1 MSIGVGTQLGSLEIT
16 ALLGKGGMGE
26 VYRARDLKLKRE
38 VAIKIL
44 PDEFARDPDRVS
56 RFQREAEVLASLN
69 HPNIAHIYGVEDRAL
84 TMELVNGESPKGPMP
99 FEDAWKIALQIA
111 DALQYAHEAGIVHRD
126 LKPAN
131 VKVTL
136 DGVVKLLDFGL
147 AKAYSDPQGSHVVD
161 PSNSPTMTF
170 GATGAGAI
178 MGTAAYMAPEQA
190 KGKKVDKRADIWS
203 WGVVLYELLTGDQ
216 LFKGEDAA
224 DTLAHVLTQQ
234 PNLDKAPTQV
244 RELLRRCLEKDPK
257 QRLRD
262 IGDAP
267 FLLEQVGDKARVQ
280 RAAPS
285 TKFAWTLACVLA
297 IVVMAL
303 SVVHFRE
310 RPAQQPLTSFRVEL
324 GPDAVAGQRMT
335 AAISPDGRRL
345 AFVAGSKEQLFTRT
359 LDQAS
364 PTLLS
369 GTEGA
374 SDVFF
379 SPDSQW
385 IGFFA
390 DGAMKKVPV
399 TGGAVV
405 NLCKA
410 PNARG
415 ASWGQDGNI
424 IVTLNSPP
432 GTGLSL
438 VRDSAGTPQTLTNP
452 ADAGDAS
459 HRWPQILP
467 GGGAVLFTASPV
479 AGDYDNASI
488 KVLTVKTGQIKV
500 VARGGYFGRYIPLSD
515 KDGELIYVN
524 QGTLFGVPFNLQ
536 RLEATGTVTPLLE
549 DIAGDTATGGGQFDF
564 SRNGTFIYLNGK
576 SAAQSWPLAWLDSS
590 GKKQPLLETPGT
602 YLTPRL
608 SPDGKRLAFSSAY
621 NQIQIYDI
629 ERDTTINLTF
639 TDERVVNLFPVWTP
653 DGEHL
658 VFRAQSSSS
667 TFSLVWIRSDGSG
680 TPQSLLESKT
690 ELRPYSFSPDGT
702 RLAFAGGE
710 SRNGLDLWTV
720 PLDLADPEHPKA
732 GKPELFLDTKFDE
745 YEPAFSPDGRWI
757 AYRSLST
764 GVSEVYV
771 QPFPGPGGKW
781 LIGTGRHPIWS
792 KNGRELFYYGND
804 NRVTVATYRVNG
816 ASFVADRARV
826 WSDVRIMEPNA
837 VLWNMDLA
845 PDGKRV
851 VVSERNVQNGPVYV
865 TVLLNFFDE
874 LRRRATATKP

>member
-1 MSIGVGTQLGSLEIT
+1 MIGTRIAHYEIRAHLGS
-16 ALLGKGGMGE
+16 GGMGD
-26 VYRARDLKLKRE
+26 VYQASDTKLNRE
-38 VAIKIL
+38 VAIKVL
-44 PDEFARDPDRVS
+44 PEIFADDAGRMA
-56 RFQREAEVLASLN
+56 RFGREAKVLASLN
-69 HPNIAHIYGVEDRAL
+69 HPNIAHIYGVEERAL
-84 TMELVNGESPKGPMP
+84 VMELAEGESPKGPMP
-99 FEDAWKIALQIA
+99 FDDAWKIALQIA
-111 DALQYAHEAGIVHRD
+111 DALEYAHEQGVVHRD

-131 VKVTL
+131 IKVTP

-147 AKAYSDPQGSHVVD
+147 AKAFSDTPETAGND
-161 PSNSPTMTF
+161 PSNSPTLTL
-170 GATGAGAI
+170 GGTVAGII

-190 KGKKVDKRADIWS
+190 KGKRVDKRADIWS
-203 WGVVLYELLTGDQ
+203 WGVVLYELLTGEQ

-244 RELLRRCLEKDPK
+244 RELLRRCLERDPK

-262 IGDAP
+262 IGDAQ
-267 FLLEQVGDKARVQ
+267 FLLEQVGDKAYVQ
-280 RAAPS
+280 GAAPS
-285 TKFAWTLACVLA
+285 TKFAWTAACVLA
-297 IVVMAL
+297 IVAMAV
-303 SVVHFRE
+303 SFVHFRE

-335 AAISPDGRRL
+335 VAISPDGRRL
-345 AFVAGSKEQLFTRT
+345 AFVAGSKEQLFTRA
-359 LDQAS
+359 LEQAS

-369 GTEGA
+369 GTERA
-374 SDVFF
+374 SDMFF

-399 TGGAVV
+399 TGGAAVT
-405 NLCKA
+405 LCNA

-424 IVTLNSPP
+424 IVTLNSLS

-438 VRDSAGTPQTLTNP
+438 VRDSGGTPQTLTNP
-452 ADAGDAS
+452 ADTGDAS

-467 GGGAVLFTASPV
+467 GGEAVLFSASPV
-479 AGDYDNASI
+479 AGDYNNASI

-536 RLEATGTVTPLLE
+536 RLEPTGTVTPLLE
-549 DIAGDTATGGGQFDF
+549 DLASDTATGGGQFDF

-576 SAAQSWPLAWLDSS
+576 SAAQSWPLVWLDSS
-590 GKKQPLLETPGT
+590 GKKQPLLETPGM
-602 YLTPRL
+602 YFSPRL
-608 SPDGKRLAFSSAY
+608 SPNGKRLAYSLAF

-629 ERDTTINLTF
+629 ERAATINLTF
-639 TDERVVNLFPVWTP
+639 NDQRVANAFPVWTP
-653 DGEHL
+653 DGKHL
-658 VFRAQSSSS
+658 VFRAQSSPSV
-667 TFSLVWIRSDGSG
+667 FSLLWTRSDGAG
-680 TPQSLLESKT
+680 TPQSLMESKT

-702 RLAFAGGE
+702 RLAFAGGD
-710 SRNGLDLWTV
+710 SKNGLDLWTM

-732 GKPELFLDTKFDE
+732 GKPELFLDTRFDE

-757 AYRSLST
+757 AYRSTSS

-792 KNGRELFYYGND
+792 RNAGELFYYSND
-804 NRVTVATYRVNG
+804 NNRVMVATYRVNG
-816 ASFVADRARV
+816 DSFVPDRARV
-826 WSDVRIMEPNA
+826 WSDARIMEPNI
-837 VLWNMDLA
+837 VMWNMDLA
-845 PDGKRV
+845 PDGKRA
-851 VVSERNVQNGPVYV
+851 VVSERNVQTGPVQV

-874 LRRRATATKP
+874 LRSRATATKR